1 MISSDLCHKLA
12 EVFVYFASN
21 LVINPLTNHMMA
33 TKVLSNEFMQK
44 IMNEEAWKELS
55 NTFNWSETLLEKYQD
70 KVDWN
75 EISGNRGIC
84 WTVPMLQKFKHRIN
98 WDVFSDTI
106 GEEALPENILET
118 FKDKWNW
125 HKLSSNVE
133 VSLSYDLLDKFADL
147 WDWEE
152 VIDRYC
158 NNFYEGHAI
167 EFYER
172 YKDHIPAAK
181 VQNSRLWYEIVSQQ
195 KRQLIAE
202 ITA

>member
-1 MISSDLCHKLA
+1 
-12 EVFVYFASN
+12 
-21 LVINPLTNHMMA
+21 MA

-55 NTFNWSETLLEKYQD
+55 EDFNWSEAMLEKYQD

-75 EISGNRGIC
+75 EISENSNIR
-84 WTVPMLQKFKHRIN
+84 WTVPMIQKFKSRIN
-98 WDVFSDTI
+98 WESI
-106 GEEALPENILET
+106 SENIDEKTMTDSILET

-125 HKLSSNVE
+125 HKLSSNE
-133 VSLSYDLLDKFADL
+133 RLSLSYDLLDKYADL

-152 VIDRYC
+152 IINRYR
-158 NNFYEGHAI
+158 NNVFEGQAI

-172 YKDHIPAAK
+172 YKEHIPAAK
-181 VQNSRLWYEIVSQQ
+181 VQNSRLWYEIVDQQ
-195 KRQLIAE
+195 KRQLISE

>member
-1 MISSDLCHKLA
+1 
-12 EVFVYFASN
+12 
-21 LVINPLTNHMMA
+21 MA
-33 TKVLSNEFMQK
+33 TKTLSNEFMQK
-44 IMNEEAWKELS
+44 IMNEEAWKKLS
-55 NTFNWSETLLEKYQD
+55 NDFNWSETLLEKYQD

-75 EISGNRGIC
+75 EISRNRNIL
-84 WTVPMLQKFKHRIN
+84 WTIPMIQKFKNRIN
-98 WDVFSDTI
+98 WDTFSEYF
-106 GEEALPENILET
+106 GEIEGEMVTENIIET

-125 HKLSSNVE
+125 HELSQNSNVN
-133 VSLSYDLLDKFADL
+133 LSFELLDKFADL

-152 VIDRYC
+152 IIDRYGDQL
-158 NNFYEGHAI
+158 FEGQAI

-181 VQNSRLWYEIVSQQ
+181 VQNSRLWHEIVSQQ

>member
-1 MISSDLCHKLA
+1 
-12 EVFVYFASN
+12 
-21 LVINPLTNHMMA
+21 MA

-55 NTFNWSETLLEKYQD
+55 NDFNWSDALLEKYQD
-70 KVDWN
+70 KVNWD
-75 EISGNRGIC
+75 EISRNTSIR
-84 WTVPMLQKFKHRIN
+84 WTIPMIQKFKNRIN
-98 WDVFSDTI
+98 WETFSEYI
-106 GEEALPENILET
+106 EENSLTESILET

-125 HKLSSNVE
+125 HKLSSNGGIT
-133 VSLSYDLLDKFADL
+133 LSFDLLDKYADL

-152 VIDRYC
+152 IIDRYC
-158 NNFYEGHAI
+158 NNFYEGKAI

-172 YKDHIPAAK
+172 YKEHIPAAN
-181 VQNSRLWYEIVSQQ
+181 VQNSRLWYEIISQQ